1 MKKQINKR
9 KTIKSL
15 EWEIAK
21 LRKKIKIHFLVELS
35 LVITIL
41 LNKFNI
47 I

>member
-21 LRKKIKIHFLVELS
+21 LQRKVKIHFIVELT
-35 LVITIL
+35 LVITI
-41 LNKFNI
+41 I
-47 I
+47 INQLT